1 MEFRKNKLK
10 SIDGSVRLTGNYKVY
25 EHLNDAVLDSLCPKV
40 SGDIFHKAECL
51 NRNCSECGVEK
62 LDFLFEELDTSDNC
76 DDVTWGK
83 YEYVTIMMKGGKSK
97 KKNTVGKESY
107 KARVYVLVF
116 QLHTCPT
123 LPFRATWQNNQLKDL
138 VDNLPIDHVVCIHD
152 FSENYRSSDRTEIQ
166 SCYFQKNGSQHSC
179 VNPLSPCNIRVRPS

>member
-25 EHLNDAVLDSLCPKV
+25 EHLKDAVLDSLCPKD
-40 SGDIFHKAECL
+40 SGEIFHKAECL

-62 LDFLFEELDTSDNC
+62 LDFLPEELDTSDSC

-97 KKNTVGKESY
+97 KKHTVGKESY
-107 KARVYVLVF
+107 KARAYVLVF
-116 QLHTCPT
+116 QRSITYVSCT
-123 LPFRATWQNNQLKDL
+123 SISS
-138 VDNLPIDHVVCIHD
+138 NLTKQSTQKSCRQFTD
-152 FSENYRSSDRTEIQ
+152 RSR
-166 SCYFQKNGSQHSC
+166 CLY
-179 VNPLSPCNIRVRPS
+179 P

>member
-97 KKNTVGKESY
+97 KIYSWQRKLQSQGICFSISIAYVSY
-107 KARVYVLVF
+107 TSISSNLAK
-116 QLHTCPT
+116 QSTQKTCRQFT
-123 LPFRATWQNNQLKDL
+123 D
-138 VDNLPIDHVVCIHD
+138 
-152 FSENYRSSDRTEIQ
+152 RSR
-166 SCYFQKNGSQHSC
+166 CLY
-179 VNPLSPCNIRVRPS
+179 P